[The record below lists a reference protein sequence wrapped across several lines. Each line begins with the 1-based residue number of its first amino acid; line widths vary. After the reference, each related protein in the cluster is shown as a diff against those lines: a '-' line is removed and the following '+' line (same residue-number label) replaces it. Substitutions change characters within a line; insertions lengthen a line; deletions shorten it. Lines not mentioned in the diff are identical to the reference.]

1 MNNFFRALIAGYG
14 AKKLGGGCFGTI
26 VVFILIWVA
35 LGQCSFSSR
44 EVPPPETYPAK
55 HRVSIPAMPSIGE
68 DILEAIERVAPA
80 TPLMIYRFTAPLL
93 KSYNG
98 ASEKI

>member
-26 VVFILIWVA
+26 IVFILIWVA

-44 EVPPPETYPAK
+44 AVPPPETYPAK
-55 HRVSIPAMPSIGE
+55 HRVYIPKEPAQACGL
-68 DILEAIERVAPA
+68 ILFCDETDVEKLVVHSLESKVISRVA
-80 TPLMIYRFTAPLL
+80 
-93 KSYNG
+93 
-98 ASEKI
+98 